1 MPGKSLQQRVSD
13 TEKRIQQL
21 EAQRQLL
28 NQRLKQQ
35 ERKARTRRL
44 IQVGAII
51 SSTGLDTP
59 EKAQLF
65 QQACFKDARVRAWL
79 TKLLESAGAEETGT
93 EDPT

>member
-1 MPGKSLQQRVSD
+1 MPGKSLQQRVTD
-13 TEKRIQQL
+13 TEKRIRQL

-28 NQRLKQQ
+28 SQRLKQQ

-51 SSTGLDTP
+51 SYTGLDTP

-65 QQACFKDARVRAWL
+65 QQAFLKDARVRAWL
-79 TKLLESAGAEETGT
+79 TKLLESAGAQETET
-93 EDPT
+93 KDPT